1 MFFGEYEHNIDDKG
15 RVIMPAKF
23 REELGMVFY
32 VTKGLNSCLFVYPK
46 EAWEKRIEEL
56 GRLGDN
62 QEQVRRFKRIFFSNA
77 SQNILDKQGRVVI
90 APKLRQQA
98 SLTKEI
104 IFIGVN
110 DHIEIWDAKNWEE
123 YINMDDETYETLAS
137 YLDNPQL

>member
-90 APKLRQQA
+90 ASKLRQQA

-104 IFIGVN
+104 KIGRAHV
-110 DHIEIWDAKNWEE
+110 
-123 YINMDDETYETLAS
+123 
-137 YLDNPQL
+137 

>member
-23 REELGMVFY
+23 REDLGMVFY
-32 VTKGLNSCLFVYPK
+32 VTKGLNNCLFVYPK

-56 GRLGDN
+56 GRLGDT

-77 SQNILDKQGRVVI
+77 SQNVLDKQGRVVI
-90 APKLRQQA
+90 TPKLRQEA

-104 IFIGVN
+104 VFIGVN

>member
-1 MFFGEYEHNIDDKG
+1 
-15 RVIMPAKF
+15 
-23 REELGMVFY
+23 MVFY

-98 SLTKEI
+98 NLTKEI
-104 IFIGVN
+104 VFIGVN

>member
-98 SLTKEI
+98 NLTKEI
-104 IFIGVN
+104 VFIGVN

>member
-32 VTKGLNSCLFVYPK
+32 VTKGLNSCLFVYSK

-104 IFIGVN
+104 VFIGVN

>member
-23 REELGMVFY
+23 REDLGMVFY
-32 VTKGLNSCLFVYPK
+32 VTKGLNNCLFVYPK
-46 EAWEKRIEEL
+46 EAGEKRIEEL

-77 SQNILDKQGRVVI
+77 SQNVLDKQGRVVI
-90 APKLRQQA
+90 TPKLRQEA

-104 IFIGVN
+104 VFIGVN

>member
-104 IFIGVN
+104 VFIGVN